1 MMFEMSPARSRTS
14 LDAIVVAARD
24 VLEADGLEALAM
36 ERVAASV
43 GVRAPSLYK
52 HVANRAA
59 LIRAVAQSVVDDLA
73 VILRRAT
80 AHDDPATALRETAIA
95 YRAFVRANPNGYGL
109 LFAPLAPEMQPDGAT
124 IADLGRPIVAA
135 VAALSGDD
143 GALERARTFVAWAHG
158 AVSMELAG
166 GFRLGGDLDL
176 AYGEG
181 IEMILAGI
189 TARATPAS
197 G

>member
-1 MMFEMSPARSRTS
+1 MSPARSRTS
-14 LDAIVVAARD
+14 RDAIVTAAREI
-24 VLEADGLEALAM
+24 LEADGLDAVLM
-36 ERVAASV
+36 ERVAARV

-59 LIRAVAQSVVDDLA
+59 LIRAVAVSVVDDLA
-73 VILRRAT
+73 VIMARAAPT
-80 AHDDPATALRETAIA
+80 DDPAAALRATAIA
-95 YRAFVRANPNGYGL
+95 YRAFVLANPNGYGL
-109 LFAPLAPEMQPDGAT
+109 LFAPLAAEMQPDNAA

-135 VAALSGDD
+135 VAALSGED

-158 AVSMELAG
+158 AVSMELAS
-166 GFRLGGDLDL
+166 GFRLGGDLDV
-176 AYGEG
+176 AYAEG